1 MEQWEIA
8 ARVAIADLVVR
19 YNSNGD
25 TGRFDNVM
33 ELFAPD
39 AVLEESGRPRHGRDE
54 IRTIFTGAADGVSQK
69 TGEGPRHVRHITGT
83 LQIDLIDET
92 SATGRCYFQVLTQIG
107 LDHWGRYVDS
117 YRVIDGKWRFASR
130 KVSIDGRSPHSVFPA
145 TVS

>member
-1 MEQWEIA
+1 MQDWEIG
-8 ARVAIADLVVR
+8 ARIAIADLVVR

-39 AVLEESGRPRHGRDE
+39 AVMEGNGKPRHGRDE
-54 IRTIFTGAADGVSQK
+54 IRTIFTGAADGFAGK
-69 TGEGPRHVRHITGT
+69 TGTAPRHVRHTTGT

-130 KVSIDGRSPHSVFPA
+130 KVSIDGQSPNSVFP
-145 TVS
+145 TTS